1 MIMGIIGNRYVFSK
15 PMRWFQQIQRASEI
29 FDANSHTFKSS
40 QVRTTHRW
48 LWLREPMFMST
59 SEPGPSRPCCLAT
72 SCVTSGG
79 KGGDQWKSMAFKAV
93 QLDIYKVCFSGSPG
107 GKLLTCASK
116 IFSLVPP
123 THLRLHYS
131 LAPPNFSL
139 VPPTCSLAPPLP
151 SHLRLTTFP
160 LAPALQSCF

>member
-123 THLRLHYS
+123 THLRLQLLTCAS
-131 LAPPNFSL
+131 T
-139 VPPTCSLAPPLP
+139 PT
-151 SHLRLTTFP
+151 HLRLHCLLTCASTKI
-160 LAPALQSCF
+160 